1 MQTKTTSKAKENILR
16 KIRAALQEEKVAK
29 PYQDE
34 ANSYGESVFQPL
46 SMPSLEES
54 FALEFN
60 KSGGFFAF
68 CNNLDELAENL
79 KQLALQKNWQEVMCA
94 DKDLFPFFIDK
105 KLSFIRE
112 YNAQNGD
119 MPACITNCEAAIA
132 RTGSLLF
139 SSRQHYGRSASIY
152 SPVHIVIL
160 KPGQIVEN
168 IGDGLAMLKKKYK
181 EHLPSMI
188 NLNTG
193 PSRTADIE
201 KTLVK
206 GIHGPKEVFCFLVN
220 V

>member
-1 MQTKTTSKAKENILR
+1 MPTKTTSKAKENILR
-16 KIRAALQEEKVAK
+16 KIRTALQEEKAAK
-29 PYQDE
+29 PYDDE
-34 ANSYGESVFQPL
+34 AGSGGEVVFQPL

-68 CNNLDELAENL
+68 CNGLDELAENL
-79 KQLALQKNWQEVMCA
+79 RQLALQKKWLEVMCA
-94 DKDLFPFFIDK
+94 DKDLFTVLIDK

-112 YNAQNGD
+112 YNVQNND

-132 RTGSLLF
+132 RTGSMIF

-152 SPVHIVIL
+152 FPVHIVVL
-160 KPGQIVEN
+160 RPEQIVED
-168 IGDGLAMLKKKYK
+168 IGDGLALLKKKYK
-181 EHLPSMI
+181 GHLPSMI

>member
-16 KIRAALQEEKVAK
+16 KIRTALQEEKLAK
-29 PYQDE
+29 PYEDE
-34 ANSYGESVFQPL
+34 TGNGGESVFQPL

-68 CNNLDELAENL
+68 CNSFDELADNL
-79 KQLALQKNWQEVMCA
+79 RPLALQKNWPEVMCA
-94 DKDLFPFFIDK
+94 DKDLFPLLIDK

-112 YNAQNGD
+112 YNTQNSD
-119 MPACITNCEAAIA
+119 MPPCITNCEAAIA

-152 SPVHIVIL
+152 TPAHIVVL
-160 KPGQIVEN
+160 KPNQVVEN
-168 IGDGLAMLKKKYK
+168 ISDGLALLKKKYK
-181 EHLPSMI
+181 ELLPSMI

-206 GIHGPKEVFCFLVN
+206 GIHGPKEVYCFLVN